1 MLCAVFD
8 FLVQKR
14 NLKHTVTC
22 TVCQKWLFCS
32 EKSHCKIFSCHTLIS
47 AKLPGKHTIPSS
59 SRPLI
64 LLKADSCKGCWVSE
78 EDILSVFKLW
88 SLVPGPSAVDK
99 ASLLL
104 GWESDKAKNIFIY
117 FESFIN
123 VTTQN
128 MIFGSKHEKWSYIF
142 NYPLD
147 CFLLRDRATPSCK
160 LSASFSVQ

>member
-8 FLVQKR
+8 FLGTKKKFEAYSNMYCMPEMVILQWKITLQ
-14 NLKHTVTC
+14 NN
-22 TVCQKWLFCS
+22 
-32 EKSHCKIFSCHTLIS
+32 IFSCHTLTS

-64 LLKADSCKGCWVSE
+64 LLKADSCEGCWVSE

-117 FESFIN
+117 FECFIN

-128 MIFGSKHEKWSYIF
+128 MIFGSKHEKWLYIF

-147 CFLLRDRATPSCK
+147 CFLLRDFILRSCNAF
-160 LSASFSVQ
+160 L